1 MKYFYFFNLICEGL
15 SPLNVNISSIIVDN
29 YYCCCYCSFAINCRW
44 KRYASVECFMFI
56 EYTNVTVTISW
67 LPPPPH
73 HYNPI
78 IAMLP
83 PTLPHHYNPI
93 IVTPAPPS
101 SICYPRP
108 PSLQPYH
115 RYPRPP
121 SLQPYHRYVTP
132 APPITTRKHRNQP
145 KALVDFYF
153 NLPRSASFLMFNLH
167 KLRNIPLSIFSKVSP
182 PPPPLWY
189 YRLYNGLI
197 VVLKCLF

>member
-1 MKYFYFFNLICEGL
+1 M
-15 SPLNVNISSIIVDN
+15 
-29 YYCCCYCSFAINCRW
+29 
-44 KRYASVECFMFI
+44 
-56 EYTNVTVTISW
+56 T
-67 LPPPPH
+67 
-73 HYNPI
+73 
-78 IAMLP
+78 
-83 PTLPHHYNPI
+83 
-93 IVTPAPPS
+93 TPAPPS
-101 SICYPRP
+101 LQPHHRYVTPDPP

-115 RYPRPP
+115 RYPRPPITTTPSSICYPRPP